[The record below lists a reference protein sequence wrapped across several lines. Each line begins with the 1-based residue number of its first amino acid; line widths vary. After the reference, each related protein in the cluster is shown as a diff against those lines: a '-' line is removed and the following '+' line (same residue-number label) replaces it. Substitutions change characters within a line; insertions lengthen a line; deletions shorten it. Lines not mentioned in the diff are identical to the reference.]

1 VAFREVAVSEVR
13 EVLRLTILGRG
24 LREVARLSGLDRKT
38 VRRYLGA
45 ARAAGFEPAAG
56 EAGLSDALIGAV
68 CQAVRP
74 ARPSGHGQAW
84 AALAGRRS
92 RIEAWLK
99 ADLRLTKIQTL
110 LARDGVVVPYRTLH
124 RFCVAELGFGRR
136 APTVR
141 VADGEPGQELQVDFG
156 RMGLLADPTSGRR
169 RVVHGLVFTA
179 VYSRHTFVWLTF
191 RQTLEAVIEGF
202 EAAWA
207 FYGGV
212 FAVVIPDNCSAI
224 VSRADPLD
232 PRLTESFREY
242 AQSRGFVVDPARV
255 RHPKDKPR
263 VERMVPY
270 VRESFFR
277 GERFVG
283 LDVAQ
288 EAAVD
293 WCLTTAGL
301 RIHGTTGRRPAEA
314 FAADERALLLPA
326 PDAPYAIPLYGT
338 AKVHRDHHIAFG
350 RALYSVP
357 GGLIGQEVA
366 VRADA
371 GLVKI
376 FWRGA
381 LVKVHPRM
389 GRGRRSTDPDDLPA
403 ERSIYALRD
412 LDRLVAVARS
422 HGPSVGIFAERL
434 LDSPLPWT
442 RMRQV
447 YRLLGLVRRYGA
459 ERVDIACARAL
470 EPDVIDV
477 GLVGR
482 MLERATEGT
491 PPEQRPTPLHLPL
504 RFARS
509 DDEFSRHSTEAL
521 S

>member
-1 VAFREVAVSEVR
+1 MAFREVAVSEVR
-13 EVLRLTILGRG
+13 EVLRLTMLGRG

-38 VRRYLGA
+38 VRRYLEA
-45 ARAAGFEPAAG
+45 ARAAGFDPTAG
-56 EAGLSDALIGAV
+56 EAELSDALIGAV
-68 CQAVRP
+68 CETVRP
-74 ARPSGHGQAW
+74 ARPGGHGQAW
-84 AALAGRRS
+84 AALAGRRAE
-92 RIEAWLK
+92 IEALLDK
-99 ADLRLTKIQTL
+99 GLRLTKVQTL
-110 LARDGVVVPYRTLH
+110 LARDGLVVPYRTLH
-124 RFCVAELGFGRR
+124 RFATAELGFGRR

-156 RMGLLADPTSGRR
+156 RMGLLVDPTAGRR

-191 RQTLEAVIEGF
+191 RQTLEAVIDGF

-207 FYGGV
+207 FFGGV

-224 VSRADPLD
+224 VSRADPLT
-232 PRLTESFREY
+232 PRLTEGFREY

-255 RHPKDKPR
+255 RHPRDKPR
-263 VERMVPY
+263 VERTVPY

-277 GERFVG
+277 GEQFTG
-283 LDVAQ
+283 LELAQ
-288 EAAVD
+288 EAAVG

-301 RIHGTTGRRPAEA
+301 RIHGTTARRPAEA
-314 FAADERALLLPA
+314 FAADERERLLPA
-326 PDAPYAIPLYGT
+326 PESRYEVPAYGR

-357 GGLIGQEVA
+357 GGLIGQEVS
-366 VRADA
+366 VRAEA

-376 FWRGA
+376 LHRGS
-381 LVKVHPRM
+381 LVKVHPRL

-412 LDRLVAVARS
+412 LDRLIATARS
-422 HGPSVGIFAERL
+422 HGPSVGVFAERL

-447 YRLLGLVRRYGA
+447 YRLLGLVRRYGP
-459 ERVDIACARAL
+459 ERTDAACARAL
-470 EPDVIDV
+470 EPDIIDV

-482 MLERATEGT
+482 MLERATEGDQ
-491 PPEQRPTPLHLPL
+491 PAVRPVPLSLPL
-504 RFARS
+504 RFARPDAQFTRRS
-509 DDEFSRHSTEAL
+509 KEGL
-521 S
+521 P